1 MLVSNVAAACIHPL
15 RCSNLFDIMFV
26 FLSNSHT
33 LQTQL
38 DGLVQH
44 DARLAARCAVD
55 EECRA
60 EQQEQYLR
68 RGLFAQLLT
77 QKITLSVCTVA

>member
-1 MLVSNVAAACIHPL
+1 MVCETPES
-15 RCSNLFDIMFV
+15 
-26 FLSNSHT
+26 FLSNAHT